1 MKLTKLTT
9 LISIIILLAACS
21 EDNWFYNGE
30 LGDCPWC
37 ENGLL
42 EDLRDCP
49 HCDNGI
55 LTETQSCSICN
66 HGYIECVWC
75 NGLGGKFGNGTYTSC
90 SICNGQ
96 GRKKCSLCN
105 GRGYYFIDKLGNR
118 SPF

>member
-55 LTETQSCSICN
+55 LTKTQYCGSCYEN
-66 HGYIECVWC
+66 V
-75 NGLGGKFGNGTYTSC
+75 LGVMGFVESGCLGQMGTT
-90 SICNGQ
+90 IL
-96 GRKKCSLCN
+96 K
-105 GRGYYFIDKLGNR
+105 IANR
-118 SPF
+118 AMVM